1 MPDEFMNPGVPPSP
15 VPQGDGSVA
24 AGKPGGNKTLF
35 IVIGAIA
42 LLAVVV
48 GIAAAVVVFVIGGAA
63 DEVTITTGISPKP
76 STGAS
81 ATTTAAPVASGPAEA
96 VANEEVFT
104 FRDIFDPLAGAL
116 PSTTTSTTT
125 PGTTDTPVDTTE
137 YAADTLYLLAI
148 QVEGDVSKA
157 QMVWNQQELLLAEGD
172 VISGTPWK
180 VLEIRTSDVVMLYG
194 DQQVVLSVGQ
204 GISK

>member
-1 MPDEFMNPGVPPSP
+1 MNSEVPPSP
-15 VPQGDGSVA
+15 VPQGDVVVPA
-24 AGKPGGNKTLF
+24 AKTGGNKKLL

-63 DEVTITTGISPKP
+63 DEVTITGTSPKP
-76 STGAS
+76 GTG
-81 ATTTAAPVASGPAEA
+81 ATTTTTTAPVAADPAEA
-96 VANEEVFT
+96 VTNDEVFT
-104 FRDIFDPLAGAL
+104 FRDIFAPLAGAL
-116 PSTTTSTTT
+116 PSTTSTTT
-125 PGTTDTPVDTTE
+125 SSTTTTPVDTSE

-148 QVEGDVSKA
+148 QVDGDVSKA
-157 QMVWNQQELLLAEGD
+157 QMVWNQDELLLAEGD